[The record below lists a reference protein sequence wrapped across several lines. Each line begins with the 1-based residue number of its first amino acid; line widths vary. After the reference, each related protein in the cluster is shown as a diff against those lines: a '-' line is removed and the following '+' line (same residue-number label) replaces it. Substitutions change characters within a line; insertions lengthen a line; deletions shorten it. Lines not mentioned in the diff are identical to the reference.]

1 MGLAPHSLTMK
12 VVLALSLLLA
22 LASAAP
28 KTDNALLCAICID
41 LVTELDNFIT
51 SDTTEQEI
59 VTFVEQICAYIGTI
73 LPQFEATCDALVET
87 QRPAIIEGLVH
98 DNLNPQEVCVK

>member
-1 MGLAPHSLTMK
+1 MGGLKLWKDSPDVGTD
-12 VVLALSLLLA
+12 LLH
-22 LASAAP
+22 
-28 KTDNALLCAICID
+28 KGDNALLCAICID

-87 QRPAIIEGLVH
+87 QLPAIIEGLVH
-98 DNLNPQEVCVK
+98 DNLNPQEVCVKVDACP